1 MSSDEVV
8 SGEVGRG
15 YRRPFQPLGSEGLAV
30 VEKCGRDSTAPPP
43 GGHFHGEIVR
53 EDIALSPR
61 TSPPRTYGVGAKV
74 GEPCVGVGVVG
85 EVGVHDG
92 VGLTIGGIE
101 YGPAWG
107 LG

>member
-1 MSSDEVV
+1 MRWWEKWRRV
-8 SGEVGRG
+8 SIVSPPSGQFRG
-15 YRRPFQPLGSEGLAV
+15 GN
-30 VEKCGRDSTAPPP
+30 
-43 GGHFHGEIVR
+43 VR